1 MRSMAQQKGMTAIGW
16 LFVLV
21 LIVFFSLITIKIV
34 PIYLNG
40 YKITSALSSLKAD
53 QMARGKQPHELRT
66 LLLRRL
72 DIDSLTDI
80 KAQDIIITRQKDAYL
95 VQVDYQIKQQ
105 LFGNMYVV
113 VIFDESAEVPF

>member
-21 LIVFFSLITIKIV
+21 LIVFFSLVTINIV

-40 YKITSALSSLKAD
+40 YKITTQLNSLKD
-53 QMARGKQPHELRT
+53 DPNARGKQPHELRT

-72 DIDSLTDI
+72 DIDSLTDL
-80 KAQDIIITRQKDAYL
+80 KAENIIVTRQKDSHL
-95 VQVDYQIKQQ
+95 IQVDYQKETK
-105 LFGNMYVV
+105 LFGNLYVV
-113 VIFDESAEVPF
+113 VKFDQSAEVPF

>member
-1 MRSMAQQKGMTAIGW
+1 MRSLTQQKGMTAIGW
-16 LFVLV
+16 LLVLV
-21 LIVFFSLITIKIV
+21 MIIFSSLIIIKIV
-34 PIYLNG
+34 PMYLNG

-53 QMARGKQPHELRT
+53 PMARGKQPHELRT

-72 DIDSLTDI
+72 DIDMLTDI
-80 KAQDIIITRQKDAYL
+80 KAQDIIVTRQKDSYL
-95 VQVDYQIKQQ
+95 VQIDYQLKQQ

>member
-1 MRSMAQQKGMTAIGW
+1 MRSMIQQKGMTGIGW

-40 YKITSALSSLKAD
+40 YKISSALNSLKGD
-53 QMARGKQPHELRT
+53 QNARGKQPHELRT

-72 DIDSLTDI
+72 DIDSLTDLSP
-80 KAQDIIITRQKDAYL
+80 QDIIITRQKSAYL
-95 VQVDYQIKQQ
+95 IQVDYQIKRQ

-113 VIFDESAEVPF
+113 VIFDDSAEVPF

>member
-21 LIVFFSLITIKIV
+21 LIVFFSLVTINIV

-40 YKITSALSSLKAD
+40 YKITTQLNSLKD
-53 QMARGKQPHELRT
+53 DPNARGKQPHELRT

-72 DIDSLTDI
+72 DIDSLTDL
-80 KAQDIIITRQKDAYL
+80 KAENIIVTRQKDSHL
-95 VQVDYQIKQQ
+95 IQIDYQKETK
-105 LFGNMYVV
+105 LFGNLYVV
-113 VIFDESAEVPF
+113 VKFDQSAEVPF

>member
-21 LIVFFSLITIKIV
+21 LIVFLSLIPIKIV
-34 PIYLNG
+34 PLYLNA

-80 KAQDIIITRQKDAYL
+80 KAQDIIITRQKDSYL